1 MELKRMGESMN
12 GYKKEDVL
20 VGIFV
25 IAFLISVVFMCTS
38 RNDVYD
44 NRNGADKVRDELTN
58 AQAAQREEASVISET
73 KQSINRSEAAV
84 TNSEERIESSEQT
97 NREIASV
104 ERSDAEIIS
113 ECEQVLARVR
123 ERTATEDSQS

>member
-1 MELKRMGESMN
+1 MN

-38 RNDVYD
+38 RNDVSD
-44 NRNGADKVRDELTN
+44 NGHGADKVRDELTN
-58 AQAAQREEASVISET
+58 AQAAQHNEATAIRET

-104 ERSDAEIIS
+104 ERSDAEIID
-113 ECEQVLARVR
+113 ECQSILARVR
-123 ERTATEDSQS
+123 ERTATENSQP